1 MLLAWGISRPYGAEA
16 TKEETAIH
24 SQGRLRWVPESKNV
38 DFNGEAI
45 SEHAFAYA
53 YQWQV

>member
-16 TKEETAIH
+16 TKEEIAIH
-24 SQGRLRWVPESKNV
+24 TQGRLHWVPESENV
-38 DFNGEAI
+38 DFNGGAI

-53 YQWQV
+53 YQWQL